1 MAGNSKSSSASG
13 FSRKR
18 CGCGDEVV
26 VFTAGSKAK
35 NPGKRFRRCPNW
47 KDVNRS
53 CGLFEWVEE
62 DDKLG
67 DLLGGGCCNSSE
79 MLIETLKLKNSKLHM
94 KLEKERTSS
103 RLTKKLLVMAW
114 VMLFFVCMWCLLKCH
129 CGKKFGV

>member
-1 MAGNSKSSSASG
+1 MAGSSKSSSASG

-18 CGCGDEVV
+18 CGCGDE
-26 VFTAGSKAK
+26 
-35 NPGKRFRRCPNW
+35 
-47 KDVNRS
+47 DVNRS

-67 DLLGGGCCNSSE
+67 DLLGGGCCNSLE

-103 RLTKKLLVMAW
+103 RLTQKLLVMAW
-114 VMLFFVCMWCLLKCH
+114 VMLFFCMHVVFVEMPLWE
-129 CGKKFGV
+129 KFGGLVF